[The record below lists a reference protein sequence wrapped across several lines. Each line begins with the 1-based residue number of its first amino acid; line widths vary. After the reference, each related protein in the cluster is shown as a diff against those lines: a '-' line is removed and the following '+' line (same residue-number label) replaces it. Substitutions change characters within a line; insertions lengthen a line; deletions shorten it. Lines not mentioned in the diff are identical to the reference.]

1 MKHRVCAFCGKG
13 VTKRDNDKAALSFC
27 NMVCYV
33 SYLQNP
39 RKIFWSKVTKTES
52 CWIWRGHTYPDGYG
66 QLKWRTRPTRAHRVS
81 WIIHFG
87 PIPTGKQ
94 VLHRCDNP
102 KCVNPDHLFLGT
114 NLDNMTDKKNKGRC
128 NNGGGGKLKG
138 ELHGRHKLKDSDIL
152 EIRRRR
158 SSGETYLSIAAS
170 FGVGITTIYKIINNQ
185 SWKHIL

>member
-1 MKHRVCAFCGKG
+1 
-13 VTKRDNDKAALSFC
+13 
-27 NMVCYV
+27 
-33 SYLQNP
+33 
-39 RKIFWSKVTKTES
+39 
-52 CWIWRGHTYPDGYG
+52 
-66 QLKWRTRPTRAHRVS
+66 
-81 WIIHFG
+81 
-87 PIPTGKQ
+87 
-94 VLHRCDNP
+94 
-102 KCVNPDHLFLGT
+102 
-114 NLDNMTDKKNKGRC
+114 MTDKKNKGRC